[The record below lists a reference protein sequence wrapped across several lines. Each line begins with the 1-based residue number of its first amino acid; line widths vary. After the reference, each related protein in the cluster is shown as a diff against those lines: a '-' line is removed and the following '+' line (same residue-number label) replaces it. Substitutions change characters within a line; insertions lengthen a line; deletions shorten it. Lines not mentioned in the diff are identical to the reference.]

1 MMRPVMPNNNPG
13 LRHLLQQQASDTDGN
28 FFFSFFLTTKNLHC
42 QPPQSP
48 NSQYRPV
55 MGMQNQQ
62 GMGGP
67 HMGVRPPNAPYD
79 ETNFDFI

>member
-13 LRHLLQQQASDTDGN
+13 LRHLLQQ
-28 FFFSFFLTTKNLHC
+28 

-62 GMGGP
+62 GMGP
-67 HMGVRPPNAPYD
+67 HMGVRPPNPNAPYD
-79 ETNFDFI
+79 ETSFDFM

>member
-13 LRHLLQQQASDTDGN
+13 LRHLLQQQVSEKRN
-28 FFFSFFLTTKNLHC
+28 VFYLLKSQNKLLPS

-62 GMGGP
+62 GMGP
-67 HMGVRPPNAPYD
+67 HMGVRPPNPNAPYD
-79 ETNFDFI
+79 ETSFDFM